1 MITLKNVSFSYPNS
15 EPVLNRFDLHIE
27 KSEKVGLVGCNG
39 AGKSTLLSLI
49 CGIHLPEEGTIRI
62 DDTMLKKETL
72 PEIRKKVGLVFQNP
86 DDQLFMPNILE
97 DVAFGPKN
105 YGMQEK
111 EAKAKAMETL
121 KRMEIASLAERPPYR
136 LSGGEKRSAA
146 IATVLAMDPSVILF
160 DEPSAFLDPR
170 AARNFEKTV
179 IQLPVT
185 YIIASH
191 DLDLSRRTCTRVLIM
206 KKGVVL
212 ADGKP
217 NQLLNDEKLLAD
229 VNLELPESYR
239 RCRECPYRKR

>member
-1 MITLKNVSFSYPNS
+1 
-15 EPVLNRFDLHIE
+15 
-27 KSEKVGLVGCNG
+27 
-39 AGKSTLLSLI
+39 
-49 CGIHLPEEGTIRI
+49 
-62 DDTMLKKETL
+62 MLKKETL

-191 DLDLSRRTCTRVLIM
+191 DLDLILRTCTRVLIM